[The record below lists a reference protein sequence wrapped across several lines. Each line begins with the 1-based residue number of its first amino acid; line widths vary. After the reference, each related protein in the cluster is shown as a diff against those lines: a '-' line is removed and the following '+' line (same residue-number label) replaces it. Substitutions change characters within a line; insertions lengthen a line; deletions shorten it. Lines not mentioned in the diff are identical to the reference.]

1 MNICMRCGKQ
11 LPSPAMTKQD
21 CSHLGENR
29 KCIIFAYS
37 RSQCLSII
45 QSEFYYI
52 SGRYSNMN
60 NPDCECEKQPVTLTE
75 SSIIKK

>member
-1 MNICMRCGKQ
+1 MQYLNIFLNKIVTNNGTLPQHIYTYVKMNICMRCGKQ

-21 CSHLGENR
+21 CSHLSENR

-45 QSEFYYI
+45 QSEFY
-52 SGRYSNMN
+52 
-60 NPDCECEKQPVTLTE
+60 
-75 SSIIKK
+75 